1 MRLMMTLVMMM
12 LPVLAAAQ
20 ETPALKTDKDKLSY
34 ALGMDLGNQ
43 FRTRSVDI
51 DPDVFLRGLK
61 AAIAGEKTLLTDAEA
76 KAAIGELQKA
86 IAAKLA
92 AEAKAIGD
100 KNKTAGDAF
109 LAENKSKAG
118 VVVLPSGVQYKV
130 VKEGTGKKPTAAD
143 TVVCNYRGTL
153 VDGKEFDSSY
163 KRGQPAEFPVTGV
176 IRGWTEILQLMS
188 VGSTYQVFVPANLAY
203 GERSPTPDV
212 GPNSTLIFEIEL
224 VSIK

>member
-20 ETPALKTDKDKLSY
+20 EAPALKTDKDKLSY

-109 LAENKSKAG
+109 LAENKSKPG
-118 VVVLPSGVQYKV
+118 VVVLPSGLQYKV